1 MKIHL
6 NNFRLEDGAKEVN
19 DSTSGFKENFTEP
32 SDYMIEDEEE
42 IKEVYEIKIAEEEFE
57 DDVSYRV
64 KEDHLLESYEEQLE
78 SNIDEF
84 ELTEPEEN
92 VAEKSAEKTSNE
104 SFEAYETETEDEEP
118 KVPPTSPGQF
128 KVTEQKVTNA
138 EAPMKDP
145 DETYLM
151 SCLPAFKR
159 FTPQQKAYVRMAVER
174 LFYEVEFEN
183 VSEPKSK
190 RSKDS

>member
-6 NNFRLEDGAKEVN
+6 NNFRLEDGVKEVN
-19 DSTSGFKENFTEP
+19 DSTSGFKENFTET

-128 KVTEQKVTNA
+128 KVTEQKATNA
-138 EAPMKDP
+138 EAPTKDP